1 MTESKASPRPG
12 SSPASRSAAGSAV
25 TNRSR
30 LHSLD
35 RDVHSSDGTLIVIA
49 EDTHFRI
56 NESMFTRAS
65 DNFMLKATITHVLG
79 TDYAEKGWKVVR
91 VSDSAH
97 NLKHVLRI
105 LQDGFE

>member
-1 MTESKASPRPG
+1 M
-12 SSPASRSAAGSAV
+12 V
-25 TNRSR
+25 
-30 LHSLD
+30 
-35 RDVHSSDGTLIVIA
+35 
-49 EDTHFRI
+49 
-56 NESMFTRAS
+56 TRAS